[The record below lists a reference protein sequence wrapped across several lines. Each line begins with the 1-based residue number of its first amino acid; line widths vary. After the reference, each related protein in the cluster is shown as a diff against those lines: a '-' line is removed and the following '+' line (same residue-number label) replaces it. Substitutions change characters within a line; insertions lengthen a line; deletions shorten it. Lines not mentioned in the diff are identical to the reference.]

1 MSDSFAT
8 PWTVAHQASLS
19 MGFPK
24 REYLSGLPFPPLGDL
39 ANPGIE
45 PSSPALQVYALLLCH
60 VNVYDVLIFFHHT
73 LLLFIFHL

>member
-39 ANPGIE
+39 ANQELNP
-45 PSSPALQVYALLLCH
+45 PLLHCRCMLYCCAM
-60 VNVYDVLIFFHHT
+60 LMCMMF
-73 LLLFIFHL
+73 